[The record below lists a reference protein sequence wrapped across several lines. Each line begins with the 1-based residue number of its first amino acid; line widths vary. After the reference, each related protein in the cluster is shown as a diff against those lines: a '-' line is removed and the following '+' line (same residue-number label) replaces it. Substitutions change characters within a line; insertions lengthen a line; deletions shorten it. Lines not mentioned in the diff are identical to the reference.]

1 MSSSPAQG
9 LSKEDTIGILGIP
22 KWTNE
27 TPLAR
32 DMSRIIE
39 RDP

>member
-27 TPLAR
+27 TPLAGVSRKR
-32 DMSRIIE
+32 DY
-39 RDP
+39 P